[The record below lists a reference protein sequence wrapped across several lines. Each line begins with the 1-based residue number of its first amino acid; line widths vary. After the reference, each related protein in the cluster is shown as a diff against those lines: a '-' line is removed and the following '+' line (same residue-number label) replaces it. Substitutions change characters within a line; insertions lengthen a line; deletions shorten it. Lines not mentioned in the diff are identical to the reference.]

1 MEVRE
6 IKNQELI
13 ERLNTE
19 FAETAPESARILTVI
34 ERWPLTVD
42 DVEIYAEFSGDTALH
57 GEHLKSFLHEAIK
70 AKRERKF

>member
-1 MEVRE
+1 MKE
-6 IKNQELI
+6 IKGQELI

-19 FAETAPESARILTVI
+19 FVEIAPDAARVMNVI
-34 ERWPLTVD
+34 ERWPLTVE

>member
-1 MEVRE
+1 MKE
-6 IKNQELI
+6 IKSQELI

-19 FAETAPESARILTVI
+19 FAEIALDAARVLNVI
-34 ERWPLTVD
+34 ERWPLTVE
-42 DVEIYAEFSGDTALH
+42 DVEIYAEFSGNTALH